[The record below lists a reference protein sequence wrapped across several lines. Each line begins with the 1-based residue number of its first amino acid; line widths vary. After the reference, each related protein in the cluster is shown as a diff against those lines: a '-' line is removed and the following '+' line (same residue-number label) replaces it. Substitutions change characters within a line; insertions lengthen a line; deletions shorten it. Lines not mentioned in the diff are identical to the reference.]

1 MLLPSDLQTR
11 PRNSRICRR
20 SRKYRGGSAFHEAD
34 SFPNSRNCR
43 KREHVHQTVLFRKF
57 RIRALRK
64 MVSRSMVLFVV
75 RLGDVAE
82 ACRML
87 CVQLSV
93 LFPHPVENLVDQPH
107 VKAPVQVKDI
117 SRSYKSRHKKAR
129 DELLQLLYRR
139 MVRQQ
144 RIQRE
149 DHDTAVD
156 REGMAGLFPTVVG
169 KLLEVFIILA
179 AGRLPELLSLRFFV
193 SRVQSL
199 FYFRAK
205 FRDITQLHMFCH
217 KSALLI

>member
-11 PRNSRICRR
+11 PRNSRICRS

-129 DELLQLLYRR
+129 DELLQ
-139 MVRQQ
+139 Q

>member
-11 PRNSRICRR
+11 PRNSRICRS

-43 KREHVHQTVLFRKF
+43 KREHMHQTVLFRKF

-64 MVSRSMVLFVV
+64 MVSRGTFFLVV
-75 RLGDVAE
+75 RLGYIAE
-82 ACRML
+82 AHRML
-87 CVQLSV
+87 RVQLAV
-93 LFPHPVENLVDQPH
+93 PFPHSLEDLVDQPH
-107 VKAPVQVKDI
+107 VKAAVQVKNL
-117 SRSYKSRHKKAR
+117 SQLYKSRHKKAR
-129 DELLQLLYRR
+129 DKLLQFLCRR

>member
-11 PRNSRICRR
+11 PRNSRICRS

-93 LFPHPVENLVDQPH
+93 LFPHPWKTLS
-107 VKAPVQVKDI
+107 I
-117 SRSYKSRHKKAR
+117 SHMSK
-129 DELLQLLYRR
+129 
-139 MVRQQ
+139 
-144 RIQRE
+144 
-149 DHDTAVD
+149 
-156 REGMAGLFPTVVG
+156 
-169 KLLEVFIILA
+169 
-179 AGRLPELLSLRFFV
+179 LRFRSKIFPD
-193 SRVQSL
+193 L
-199 FYFRAK
+199 TNP
-205 FRDITQLHMFCH
+205 DIKRLVTSSCSFSTGGWSGSSGYSEKITILP
-217 KSALLI
+217 

>member
-11 PRNSRICRR
+11 PRNSRICRS

-57 RIRALRK
+57 CIRALRK

-156 REGMAGLFPTVVG
+156 CEGMAGLFSTVVRE
-169 KLLEVFIILA
+169 LFEIFAILA
-179 AGRLPELLSLRFFV
+179 AGKNPTKLKTCPVAFFLS
-193 SRVQSL
+193 
-199 FYFRAK
+199 K
-205 FRDITQLHMFCH
+205 
-217 KSALLI
+217 